1 MKIKRAVRQIRKTS
15 KRSHRG
21 GAIYTF
27 DYKDSIGGQ
36 AAVIPLNGTADGDC
50 PASATQDLGFTNYG
64 ATRGGSRKKSR
75 KGGKSKNKKSNKLKG
90 KKNHTKKSHT
100 KKRGNYKK

>member
-27 DYKDSIGGQ
+27 DYKDPIGGQ

-64 ATRGGSRKKSR
+64 GIRGGSRKKNR
-75 KGGKSKNKKSNKLKG
+75 KGGKSKKSG
-90 KKNHTKKSHT
+90 KSKSKKSHS
-100 KKRGNYKK
+100 KKSHSKKKGNFRK

>member
-27 DYKDSIGGQ
+27 DYKDPIGGQ

-64 ATRGGSRKKSR
+64 GIRGGSRKKNR
-75 KGGKSKNKKSNKLKG
+75 KGGKSKKSG
-90 KKNHTKKSHT
+90 KSKSKKSHS
-100 KKRGNYKK
+100 KKKGNFRK

>member
-21 GAIYTF
+21 GAIYSF
-27 DYKDSIGGQ
+27 DYKDPIGGQ

-75 KGGKSKNKKSNKLKG
+75 KGGKRLSNKSSKSKGKKSN
-90 KKNHTKKSHT
+90 TKKSNT

>member
-1 MKIKRAVRQIRKTS
+1 MKIKRAMRQIRKTS

-27 DYKDSIGGQ
+27 DYKDPIGGQ

-64 ATRGGSRKKSR
+64 GTRGGSRKKKS
-75 KGGKSKNKKSNKLKG
+75 KKNGKSKKSSKSKG
-90 KKNHTKKSHT
+90 KKSRS
-100 KKRGNYKK
+100 KKRGNFRK